1 MHEKH
6 QLVMI
11 ICHYRI
17 FNAFDVNQ
25 LVSSLFDKIVTAKFT
40 LKECP
45 ATIYAFCG
53 CCSIY
58 IYIFLWRGRWFYS
71 VNIFVLQYATIKC
84 QLYYNYTRR
93 RLGLVHAIGYIQQER
108 FRCDAKVKNKI
119 VWIMHHW
126 VRGCDKFPEPCTC
139 TCVFA
144 LSLAPKVITPTLV

>member
-45 ATIYAFCG
+45 ATIYAFVVVVL
-53 CCSIY
+53 Y
-58 IYIFLWRGRWFYS
+58 IYIFSCGAGGDFTQSIYLFY
-71 VNIFVLQYATIKC
+71 NM
-84 QLYYNYTRR
+84 
-93 RLGLVHAIGYIQQER
+93 QQ
-108 FRCDAKVKNKI
+108 
-119 VWIMHHW
+119 
-126 VRGCDKFPEPCTC
+126 
-139 TCVFA
+139 
-144 LSLAPKVITPTLV
+144 